1 MGLDKDEIMSQ
12 PALLSPAQIDK
23 LLTKDQK
30 VELNTGLIVKKSS
43 GTKMVPES
51 DPAPE
56 VSAGVESDFADD

>member
-1 MGLDKDEIMSQ
+1 MGLEDDEIFSE
-12 PALLSPAQIDK
+12 PSLLSPARIDK
-23 LLTKDQK
+23 LLTKDQQ
-30 VELNTGLIVKKSS
+30 EDLNANLVVKKSS